1 MYSFLKFK
9 NSRKAQNLVEYAV
22 VISLVAA
29 VMVAMYTYIMRSVQS
44 VQKQVEESAQ

>member
-1 MYSFLKFK
+1 MYSFHKRFHKGQSLI
-9 NSRKAQNLVEYAV
+9 EYAV

>member
-1 MYSFLKFK
+1 MYSFLKRFHK
-9 NSRKAQNLVEYAV
+9 GQSLIEYAV

-44 VQKQVEESAQ
+44 AQKQVEESVQ

>member
-1 MYSFLKFK
+1 MYSFLKRFHK
-9 NSRKAQNLVEYAV
+9 GQSLIEYAI

-44 VQKQVEESAQ
+44 AQKQVEESVQ